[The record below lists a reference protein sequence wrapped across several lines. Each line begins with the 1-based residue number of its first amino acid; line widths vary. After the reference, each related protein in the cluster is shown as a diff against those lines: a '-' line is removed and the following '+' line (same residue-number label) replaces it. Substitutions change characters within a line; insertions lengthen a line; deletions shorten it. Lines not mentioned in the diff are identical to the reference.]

1 MGGKHW
7 SFHFIIV
14 LSVCV
19 LCFCCISSMAVL
31 GLPSFPA
38 TAEAPTSWTI
48 DRGQNLY
55 VYAGESVSL
64 NLILV
69 QGISSQTDSLGSTN
83 LGFGFFPSYGSH
95 TVSWT
100 LAVFVF
106 SFLDDTLEL
115 EVPELAGDPVV
126 LWSANRN
133 HPVNEGATLHFK
145 TDGGLV
151 LKDTDGSVVWFTDTS
166 GCSVARMSLIDPGNL
181 LLLNDSESGVVWQSF
196 DYPTDTWLN
205 GQTLRMGQQLTSSV
219 SRSNFSAGLFQLSLS
234 SNALLALID
243 SNPPIPYIHMY
254 CNMRKIFH
262 ISDVNW
268 NIRIYCNSQYQ
279 VSLFMGTNNFSYLRL
294 ESDGHLKAYEYGYSD
309 EHLITD
315 VFQEVQNYKSGG
327 TSFGNCAYPTVCG
340 SYGIC
345 EEGSCSCPQGMD
357 GKSSYFRE
365 FAPYQPQL
373 GCVPLDP
380 LSCPESNQLHTFLDL
395 GNVSYFSFAPSALE
409 TTIDNCKTACLI
421 QCSCKA
427 ALFHYKENT
436 SFGNCSLTSE
446 LLSLQAIWPH
456 LSGYNAIASIK
467 VKKQGN
473 SSLSSPLISIM
484 LPSIF
489 GVMAFIML
497 VIGGLYCLLKKAPS
511 KNEVDGSSDIVVSTL
526 RRFSFETLR
535 VATQDFQ
542 TKLGQGGFGSVF
554 EGTLVGGAKVAVKR
568 LDSVGQGRKEFL
580 AEVNT
585 IGSIHHFCLVRLIG
599 FCEERLSRLLVYEY
613 MCNGSLDKWIFNQDR
628 AQAISWNRRRRIID
642 GIAEGLRYL
651 HEHCNPNVIHFD
663 IKPQNILLDEDF
675 NVRISDFGLA
685 KMVDRNQSEVVTLVK
700 GTPGYI
706 APELIIGKAI
716 SVKVDVY
723 SFGVLV
729 LEIVCGRRNLDSS
742 PSDICLTSL
751 VKIKADEDR
760 LVDLIDECSRD
771 VQLHKEE
778 ALKMLKI
785 AIWCLQPH
793 FIRPTMSMVVKV
805 LHGPQDFEALTDL
818 GQLSLVPEEFPL
830 GDAVAVSTRPTESL
844 LSGPR

>member
-55 VYAGESVSL
+55 VYAGENVSL

-69 QGISSQTDSLGSTN
+69 HGISSQTDSLRSTN

-95 TVSWT
+95 AVSWT
-100 LAVFVF
+100 LAVFLF
-106 SFLDDTLEL
+106 SFRDDTHEL
-115 EVPELAGDPVV
+115 GVAERAGDPVV

-166 GCSVARMSLIDPGNL
+166 GCSVARMSLIDQGNL

-243 SNPPIPYIHMY
+243 LNPPIPYIHMY
-254 CNMRKIFH
+254 WNTRKIFR
-262 ISDVNW
+262 ISGVNW
-268 NIRIYCNSQYQ
+268 NIRIYCNSKYQ
-279 VSLFMGTNNFSYLRL
+279 LTLFIGAYNFSYLRL
-294 ESDGHLKAYEYGYSD
+294 ESDGHLKAYQYGYS
-309 EHLITD
+309 EEQFITD
-315 VFQEVQNYKSGG
+315 VFQELQNYTSGG
-327 TSFGNCAYPTVCG
+327 TSLGCAYPTVCG
-340 SYGIC
+340 SYGVC
-345 EEGSCSCPQGMD
+345 EEGSCSCPQGTD
-357 GKSSYFRE
+357 GKSSYFRQ
-365 FAPYQPQL
+365 FDPYKPQL

-380 LSCPESNQLHTFLDL
+380 LSCPESNELHTFVDL
-395 GNVSYFSFAPSALE
+395 
-409 TTIDNCKTACLI
+409 
-421 QCSCKA
+421 
-427 ALFHYKENT
+427 
-436 SFGNCSLTSE
+436 
-446 LLSLQAIWPH
+446 
-456 LSGYNAIASIK
+456 GYNAIASIK

-473 SSLSSPLISIM
+473 SSLSSSPSSSPFIRSSSSSSPSSSPLISIM

-497 VIGGLYCLLKKAPS
+497 VIGGLYCLLKKAAT
-511 KNEVDGSSDIVVSTL
+511 KNEVDGSSDIVVNTL

-554 EGTLVGGAKVAVKR
+554 EGTLEGGAKVAVKR

-585 IGSIHHFCLVRLIG
+585 IGNIHHFCLVRLIG
-599 FCEERLSRLLVYEY
+599 FCEERSSRLLVYEY

-628 AQAISWNRRRRIID
+628 AQAITWNRRRRIID

-675 NVRISDFGLA
+675 NVKISDFGLA

-729 LEIVCGRRNLDSS
+729 LEIVCGCRNLDSS
-742 PSDICLTSL
+742 QSDICLTSL

-760 LVDLIDECSRD
+760 LVDLIDECGRD

-778 ALKMLKI
+778 AIRMLKI

-793 FIRPTMSMVVKV
+793 FTRPTMSMVVKV
-805 LHGPQDFEALTDL
+805 LQGSQDFEALTDL
-818 GQLSLVPEEFPL
+818 GQLSLVLEEFPS
-830 GDAVAVSTRPTESL
+830 GATIATSTHPTESF
-844 LSGPR
+844 LSEPR